1 MKEKVYLFGAY
12 FGTKKDGSQ
21 EIGNYLHEYQSMPSI
36 DEMRNTIRKGNE
48 ELSSAIVLN
57 MQFLTKEQFYALKGE
72 KPNEQQ
78 SELGE

>member
-72 KPNEQQ
+72 EKQEPPTI
-78 SELGE
+78 